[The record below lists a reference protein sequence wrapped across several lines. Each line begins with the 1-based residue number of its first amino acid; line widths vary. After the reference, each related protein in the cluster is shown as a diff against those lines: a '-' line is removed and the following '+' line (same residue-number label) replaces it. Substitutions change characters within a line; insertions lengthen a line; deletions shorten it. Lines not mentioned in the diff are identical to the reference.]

1 MIRAR
6 VHTRLA
12 LIMFHLPATD
22 GCKNQPGIGTG
33 SALAGKTKK

>member
-6 VHTRLA
+6 VHMRLA

-22 GCKNQPGIGTG
+22 GCKNQQGVGTRSMVG
-33 SALAGKTKK
+33 ESKK